1 MIFRCGLGGCNR
13 MCGVAF
19 ILVSIFA
26 FLLIICGAVHAEE
39 GGEYV
44 IGAGDTLNVFVWGE
58 EELTTAALVRPDG
71 RISLPGAGEIMAE
84 GLTPAALQ
92 DEITLRLVKLV
103 KDPLVTV
110 SMADITNSKVYIIGG
125 GVPSGVFDL
134 KQKTTLLQLLANV
147 DLTRADL
154 RGAHVLRDGTKM
166 ERDFESLLQK
176 GDLSQDIALRHN
188 DIIFFPALPEPYV
201 YVLGAVSTPQA
212 LAFKEGMTVLDALLA
227 AGGFNKFAN
236 RNDMMV
242 LRRENGVEERIKVR
256 GRDLAEGKDLSQ
268 NILLRRGDYI
278 ITNDSLF

>member
-1 MIFRCGLGGCNR
+1 MCHCSGMNGLAMMRVLALN
-13 MCGVAF
+13 VVSLF
-19 ILVSIFA
+19 VVLLVV
-26 FLLIICGAVHAEE
+26 CGAVHADEAS
-39 GGEYV
+39 EYV
-44 IGAGDTLNVFVWGE
+44 IGAGDSLNVFVWGE
-58 EELTTAALVRPDG
+58 EELSVTALVRPDG

-92 DEITLRLVKLV
+92 DQVSSRLANLV

-110 SMADITNSKVYIIGG
+110 SMAEIANSKVYIIGG

-154 RGAHVLRDGTKM
+154 RGAHVLRDGTKL

-176 GDLSQDIALRHN
+176 GDLSQDLALRHN

-236 RNDMMV
+236 RNDMIV